1 MDTKKLATPE
11 NVEENMTSKVKNI
24 LSVLALLA
32 FCAAPV
38 YAEDK
43 KAEEKPAEE
52 TAKPEEKKADNKSY
66 RYAPDFCDFEVTL
79 PETPTSMQ
87 KCLPGNDCFN
97 VSSYTMVY
105 DLQTTVDV
113 SVTCNPSTPDAYEN
127 YNQAVMKAA
136 LAGMVENKNLS
147 SHEMRFDESKED
159 KIKSAAITGTGTT
172 GRQEKIYT
180 AQLWIGPNSVFT
192 IQAELIGAAHE
203 KADKSFGDILSSIKS
218 KEGKQIPRPKKTGIP
233 KQNNQ

>member
-1 MDTKKLATPE
+1 MSIGTKVL
-11 NVEENMTSKVKNI
+11 
-24 LSVLALLA
+24 LALIILISGI
-32 FCAAPV
+32 APV
-38 YAEDK
+38 YAEEAKAEGSEAESKAGAEPSPDAAAKTDK
-43 KAEEKPAEE
+43 KKE
-52 TAKPEEKKADNKSY
+52 DDKSY
-66 RYAPDFCDFEVTL
+66 RFAPDFCDFEVTL
-79 PETPTSMQ
+79 PEEPAIMK
-87 KCLPGNDCFN
+87 KCLPDNDCFD

-136 LAGMVENKNLS
+136 LAGMVESKNLS

-159 KIKSAAITGTGTT
+159 NIKSAAITGTGTT

-192 IQAELIGAAHE
+192 I
-203 KADKSFGDILSSIKS
+203 
-218 KEGKQIPRPKKTGIP
+218 
-233 KQNNQ
+233 

>member
-1 MDTKKLATPE
+1 MK
-11 NVEENMTSKVKNI
+11 TSLKTF
-24 LSVLALLA
+24 LSVLAVVVLWTSA
-32 FCAAPV
+32 V
-38 YAEDK
+38 HAEDK
-43 KAEEKPAEE
+43 KVEETPAAQPAKAEEK
-52 TAKPEEKKADNKSY
+52 KPDDKSY
-66 RYAPDFCDFEVTL
+66 RFAPDFCDFEVTL
-79 PETPTSMQ
+79 PETPVTMK
-87 KCLPGNDCFN
+87 KCLPGNDCFD

-105 DLQTTVDV
+105 DLQTTVDA

-203 KADKSFGDILSSIKS
+203 KADKSFGDILSSIKN
-218 KEGKQIPRPKKTGIP
+218 KEGKQLPRPKKTGIP